1 MCNMDCFN
9 CCKADCDNN
18 ELTDTESKEQ
28 DKFDREVIGERKYG
42 IDRKIWLYNNSEKGK
57 EARKR
62 YEQSEKGRATAK
74 RKQQKRIASGK
85 NAEYC
90 RAYRQ
95 RKKEEAKC
103 VVCIAEVLA

>member
-1 MCNMDCFN
+1 MCNMDCFH
-9 CCKADCDNN
+9 CRKVDCDNN
-18 ELTDTESKEQ
+18 EVTAAEIKAQ
-28 DKFDREVIGERKYG
+28 DKFDREAVGERKYG
-42 IDRKIWLYNNSEKGK
+42 IDRKIWLYNNSAKGK

-74 RKQQKRIASGK
+74 RKQQRRIASGK

-95 RKKEEAKC
+95 RKKEESKC
-103 VVCIAEVLA
+103 GVCIAEALV